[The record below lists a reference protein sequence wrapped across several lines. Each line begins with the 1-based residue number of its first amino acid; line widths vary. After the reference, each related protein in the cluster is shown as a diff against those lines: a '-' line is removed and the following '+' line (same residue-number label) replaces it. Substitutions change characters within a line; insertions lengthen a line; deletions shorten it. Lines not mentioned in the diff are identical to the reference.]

1 MPCRGRAWKRESGGK
16 KIKKNQQNLSNQW
29 RFFFCFVLRVS
40 LCKKTLACNLAT
52 ETTTESLVA
61 HIPDTPRNV

>member
-1 MPCRGRAWKRESGGK
+1 MEKREWGK
-16 KIKKNQQNLSNQW
+16 KKFKKSAKS
-29 RFFFCFVLRVS
+29 FKSVEVFFCFVLRVS